1 MTREKLTRAAGL
13 LLAATLLLLPSCAKR
28 GGDEAGQT
36 PLENRQ
42 GETAVISSETQKI
55 DLDGVQNARQ
65 LGGYLCA
72 DGRRVKD
79 GVLLRSGA
87 LNALTEAGAQTLA
100 EQYHLKYIFDFR
112 MPFERE
118 AQPDAEVAGAEN
130 LSLSVFSSAI
140 YGEKVLKELQEA
152 MAAGNQ
158 GQTMVILA
166 KNQGLTTIY
175 QNMLLTPE
183 GQQAYAAFFRTLVDD
198 VGEGEAVLWHCT
210 QGKDRAGMAS
220 ALLLYAL
227 GADEAT
233 VKADYLLTNDFYPDL
248 IQQSKAQAEALGLTE
263 AETREFVAL
272 AASVDEG
279 FFDAAMDSVKENY
292 GSVQDYLQTQLG
304 LTDADLQ
311 TLRDKF
317 LE

>member
-1 MTREKLTRAAGL
+1 MNRKLTRGAGL
-13 LLAATLLLLPSCAKR
+13 LLAAALLLLPSCAR
-28 GGDEAGQT
+28 QEDDQGQT
-36 PLENRQ
+36 PPEQTQ
-42 GETAVISSETQKI
+42 GETTVISAETQKI
-55 DLDGVQNARQ
+55 DLEGVGNARQ

-100 EQYHLKYIFDFR
+100 EQYHLRYIFDFR
-112 MPFERE
+112 MPSERE
-118 AQPDAEVAGAEN
+118 AQPDVEVPGAEN
-130 LSLSVFSSAI
+130 LSLSVFSTAI
-140 YGEKVLKELQEA
+140 YGEKIPGELREA
-152 MAAGNQ
+152 MASGDQ
-158 GQTMVILA
+158 GQVAVTLA

-175 QNMLLTPE
+175 ENMLLTEE

-198 VGEGEAVLWHCT
+198 VAEGEAVLWHCT

-248 IQQSKAQAEALGLTE
+248 IQQSTQRAQALGLTE
-263 AETREFVAL
+263 EETREFVAL
-272 AASVDEG
+272 AAAVDEG
-279 FFDAAMDSVKENY
+279 FFDAAMDSVRENY
-292 GSVQDYLQTQLG
+292 GSVQSYLENQLG
-304 LTDADLQ
+304 LSPEDQ
-311 TLRDKF
+311 TALRDKF
-317 LE
+317 LA

>member
-1 MTREKLTRAAGL
+1 MRKKELTRVTGL

-36 PLENRQ
+36 PPENTQ
-42 GETAVISSETQKI
+42 GETPVISSETQKI
-55 DLDGVQNARQ
+55 DLDGVRNARQ

-87 LNALTEAGAQTLA
+87 LNTLTEAGAQTLA

-112 MPFERE
+112 MASERE
-118 AQPDAEVAGAEN
+118 AQPDVEVAGAEN
-130 LSLSVFSSAI
+130 LSLPVFSSTI
-140 YGEKVLKELQEA
+140 YGEKILGEMKEALA
-152 MAAGNQ
+152 SGNQ

-175 QNMLLTPE
+175 ENMLLTPE
-183 GQQAYAAFFRTLVDD
+183 GQQAYAAFFRTLIDD

-210 QGKDRAGMAS
+210 QGKDRAGLAS
-220 ALLLYAL
+220 VLLLYAL

-248 IQQSKAQAEALGLTE
+248 IQQSKEQAEALGLTE

-279 FFDAAMDSVKENY
+279 FLDAALNSVQENY
-292 GSVQDYLQTQLG
+292 GSVQNYLQTQLG